1 MSPPSGDDVLAAVEA
16 HVHAALGADA
26 GRASVSFVGV
36 ERLDVLRFGPRP
48 DGVHRYVTLGMAR
61 RPMGDPTAVV
71 VDGSGPRAEL
81 VLTLSGARDSV
92 LRSLATLAA
101 TPAVEGVVIR
111 PGASFALG
119 APLWDGAAFTAV
131 LVGEPAGLVPDLEL
145 AGAEPVRFL
154 PVTPI
159 TDLEQAY
166 KRVHG
171 PAALTELWVEQG
183 IDLVDP
189 ARRPARLPG

>member
-1 MSPPSGDDVLAAVEA
+1 MGEDVLVAVEA
-16 HVHAALGADA
+16 HVCAALGADS

-36 ERLDVLRFGPRP
+36 ERLDVLRFGPDP

-81 VLTLSGARDSV
+81 VLTVRGAHDSV

-101 TPAVEGVVIR
+101 TPAVEGVVMR

-119 APLWDGAAFTAV
+119 VPLWDGAAFSAV
-131 LVGEPAGLVPDLEL
+131 LVGEPGQPVPDLTL
-145 AGAEPVRFL
+145 DGAEPVRFL
-154 PVTPI
+154 PVVPI
-159 TDLEQAY
+159 ADSEHAY
-166 KRVHG
+166 KRIHG
-171 PAALTELWVEQG
+171 PAALAELWAAQG
-183 IDLVDP
+183 IDVTDP
-189 ARRPARLPG
+189 ARPPARLPAS